1 LYDAKVQL
9 NTDRTI
15 DLSQT
20 AKMKIQEVIHY
31 LESIAPRAYQ
41 EAYDNA
47 GLLTGNTH
55 SELTNALITLDCTEA
70 VVQEAITKKCNLI
83 IAHHPIVFKGLKK
96 LTGSNYV
103 ERTIMLAIKN
113 DIAIYAIHTNLDNV
127 IQGVN
132 RKIAEKLGLQNV
144 RILVPKRDSLS
155 KLVVFIP
162 QSHAD
167 HVLAALHAA
176 GAGQIGNYKNCSF
189 SVEGTG
195 TFQPNEQANPHIG
208 EAGKQEKVAEI
219 RAEVIFP
226 SHAERNLLNALRQ
239 SHPYEE
245 IAYYISSL
253 HNENQEVGAGMIG
266 ELPEALEPMAF
277 LAHLKQSMALQV
289 IRHTPLIDRKVKKIA
304 LCGGSG
310 SFLLQHAIQAG
321 ADFYVSADFKYHEF
335 FDAEKRLTIAD
346 IGHYESE
353 VYTKDLIGELLTKK
367 FPTFAVNFSG
377 TITNPISYYL

>member
-1 LYDAKVQL
+1 
-9 NTDRTI
+9 
-15 DLSQT
+15 
-20 AKMKIQEVIHY
+20 MKIQEVIQY

-41 EAYDNA
+41 ESYDNS
-47 GLLTGNTH
+47 GLLTGNANT
-55 SELTNALITLDCTEA
+55 ELTNALITLDCTEE

-103 ERTIMLAIKN
+103 ERTIILAIKN

-127 IQGVN
+127 HQGVN
-132 RKIAEKLGLQNV
+132 KKIAEKLGLQNV
-144 RILVPKRDSLS
+144 RILLPKQDNLS

-167 HVLAALHAA
+167 AVLTALHEA

-189 SVEGTG
+189 SVAGMG
-195 TFQPNEQANPHIG
+195 TFQPNDVANPHIG
-208 EAGKQEKVAEI
+208 EAGKQEKVEEI

-226 SHAERNLLNALRQ
+226 SHLEGSLLKALKQ

-245 IAYYISSL
+245 VAYYINSL
-253 HNENQEVGAGMIG
+253 RNENQEVGAGMIG
-266 ELPEALEPMAF
+266 ELAEALEPAAF
-277 LAHLKQSMALQV
+277 LAHLKKSMGLKV
-289 IRHTPLIDRKVKKIA
+289 IRHTPLINRKVKKIA

-310 SFLLQHAIQAG
+310 SFLLPHALKAG

-335 FDAEKRLTIAD
+335 FDAEKHLTIAD

>member
-1 LYDAKVQL
+1 
-9 NTDRTI
+9 
-15 DLSQT
+15 
-20 AKMKIQEVIHY
+20 MKIQEVIQY

-41 EAYDNA
+41 ESYDNS
-47 GLLTGNTH
+47 GLLTGNANA
-55 SELTNALITLDCTEA
+55 ELTSALITLDCTEE
-70 VVQEAITKKCNLI
+70 VVQEAIVKKCNLI

-103 ERTIMLAIKN
+103 ERTIIQAIKN

-127 IQGVN
+127 HQGVN
-132 RKIAEKLGLQNV
+132 KKIAEKLGLQNV
-144 RILVPKRDSLS
+144 RILLPKQDNLS

-167 HVLAALHAA
+167 GVLSALHDA

-189 SVEGTG
+189 SVAGTG
-195 TFQPNEQANPHIG
+195 TFQPNALANPHIG
-208 EAGKQEKVAEI
+208 EAGKQEKVEEI

-226 SHAERNLLNALRQ
+226 SHLERNLLKALKQ

-245 IAYYISSL
+245 VAYYINSL
-253 HNENQEVGAGMIG
+253 HNENQEVGSGMIG
-266 ELPEALEPMAF
+266 ELEEALEPEAF
-277 LAHLKQSMALQV
+277 LAHLKKSMALKV
-289 IRHTPLIDRKVKKIA
+289 IRHTPLIARKVKKIA

-310 SFLLQHAIQAG
+310 SFLLQHALQAG